1 MAEAF
6 GVAGSAVG
14 IISLA
19 LQLGDGILKLKSFWN
34 AVKDAPEEI
43 LYILDELDITHVLL
57 TEIEDSLGSQTISPA
72 AARSLRLCQKGV
84 DILNNAVKELEDEMK
99 RRKKWGGVKMVM
111 KKELLE
117 KMEKRLGRANSL
129 MMMAHQNYIAS
140 LSKSRHDEQVRLAT
154 QQFSEMVEI
163 RNTLHTFNSA
173 ASIVTT
179 QQQISNSTTGLL
191 ITPSANTTSG
201 SRSAKTLSKYQKT
214 LSAKLRLP
222 FFSGVW
228 ELCAYQQSISG
239 WDFKLRIYNVVDYDA
254 PIMELARVGDLAGM
268 QQLFQTRQASPYDVN
283 IYGET
288 ILHVGAQRYKYN
300 TCQFL
305 IDQGVDINKED
316 GIGQPAW
323 SLPLQV
329 LSPDEDIFA
338 IMQYLVSRADC
349 DVISNLPTFLHY
361 TYYFTPESMKW
372 ILQSTENPIHNRSRR
387 ERALLVLGISKC
399 QLIHMKEI
407 VWLTLD
413 NMDLE
418 ACVQNLEQAEFFTLL
433 RRITHSLGFIMAYHL
448 AARCNGNTVV
458 PCGDHLKDH
467 LIITNDLFLAGSKYH
482 HLKDTYK
489 DYHHSFLL
497 RLLRGAASFDMCD
510 YSPRAN
516 ASFDRLEQCLIN
528 SIETW
533 LDQIISEG
541 IDLIEYGQWEKKTR
555 DDGNSL
561 GLISVRLSRPRFE
574 YQDYNVSLLSF
585 IYGPKKS
592 DWQFWFTIE
601 PWCIY
606 KGSFKEFWDMV
617 EHPERQI
624 PGAWN
629 FDA

>member
-1 MAEAF
+1 MAEAL
-6 GVAGSAVG
+6 GIAGSAVG

-19 LQLGDGILKLKSFWN
+19 VQLGDGILKLKSFWM
-34 AVKDAPEEI
+34 AVKHAPEEI

-57 TEIEDSLGSQTISPA
+57 MEIEDSLGSQTISPA

-129 MMMAHQNYIAS
+129 MMMAHQNYIA

-154 QQFSEMVEI
+154 QQFSEIVEI
-163 RNTLHTFNSA
+163 RNTLHSFNSA
-173 ASIVTT
+173 TSIITT
-179 QQQISNSTTGLL
+179 QQQISSSTTDLSV
-191 ITPSANTTSG
+191 IPSANTTSG

-254 PIMELARVGDLAGM
+254 PIMTLARNGDVAGM
-268 QQLFQTRQASPYDVN
+268 QQLFETQQASPYDVN
-283 IYGET
+283 IYGQT
-288 ILHVGAQRYKYN
+288 ILHVGILDKSWLGHNYRGFFWSLQRLTN
-300 TCQFL
+300 L
-305 IDQGVDINKED
+305 LR
-316 GIGQPAW
+316 PAW
-323 SLPLQV
+323 SSPFQV
-329 LSPDEDIFA
+329 LFPDEDIFA
-338 IMQYLVSRADC
+338 ITQYLVSRADC
-349 DVISNLPTFLHY
+349 DIISNLPTFLHY
-361 TYYFTPESMKW
+361 AYYLTPESMKW
-372 ILQSTENPIHNRSRR
+372 ILQSTENPIHNRSHR
-387 ERALLVLGISKC
+387 ERALLVLGISNC
-399 QLIHMKEI
+399 RLIHMKEI

-418 ACVQNLEQAEFFTLL
+418 ACVQNLEQAEFFKLL
-433 RRITHSLGFIMAYHL
+433 RRITHSLGFIMAHHL
-448 AARCNGNTVV
+448 VVRRNRNTVV
-458 PCGDHLKDH
+458 PYGDHLKDH
-467 LIITNDLFLAGSKYH
+467 LIIIHDLFLAGSKYH

-497 RLLRGAASFDMCD
+497 RLLKGAATFVMCD
-510 YSPRAN
+510 SLPRAN
-516 ASFDRLEQCLIN
+516 ASFDLLEQCLIN

-555 DDGNSL
+555 DDANSL

-574 YQDYNVSLLSF
+574 DQCYAVSLLSF
-585 IYGPKKS
+585 IHGPTKS
-592 DWQFWFTIE
+592 DWQFWFTVE
-601 PWCIY
+601 PECIHE
-606 KGSFKEFWDMV
+606 GWVKEFWDMV
-617 EHPERQI
+617 ENPERQI